1 MLNLIA
7 KPKNKEMQST
17 IRQIVNIV
25 EKEGFL
31 YLSAPLTTE
40 QKATL
45 ERRGYEVSTNKVNL
59 KWTIQ

>member
-1 MLNLIA
+1 
-7 KPKNKEMQST
+7 MQKT
-17 IRQIVNIV
+17 ISQIVNIV
-25 EKEGFL
+25 EKEGLL

-59 KWTIQ
+59 K